1 MSRTDGHAPYW
12 TWAPWYEP
20 SHDIYCENY
29 ISRHWQKV
37 PKYPCNLPKRA
48 VRHAP
53 ARIRSHRYG
62 DMGQCTWEPVWPTW
76 RESRW
81 LWWGRQGHAPNW
93 FVKHVWDGPERVRTR
108 DQLGKM
114 VKEYNATGEL
124 EDGDF
129 ANYPARHCARWLW
142 D

>member
-12 TWAPWYEP
+12 TWATWYEP
-20 SHDIYCENY
+20 GHDIYCENY
-29 ISRHWQKV
+29 ISRHGQKTV
-37 PKYPCNLPKRA
+37 KYPCNLPKRA
-48 VRHAP
+48 VRHAGIRYPRVRP
-53 ARIRSHRYG
+53 AG
-62 DMGQCTWEPVWPTW
+62 MGQCSWEPVWPSW
-76 RESRW
+76 REARW
-81 LWWGRQGHAPNW
+81 LHWARVGHAPNW

-108 DQLGKM
+108 DTLGKM

-129 ANYPARHCARWLW
+129 PNYPARHCARWLW